1 MFDLIVGFV
10 VAGGLM
16 IAEYLLC
23 TKLKNPLWGGIMPLL
38 ILCGTIFVFASG
50 KVPMETRYLF
60 PFVILNTLF
69 LGSWGTGRDK
79 YKKIKQSEL
88 DKMKARDIE

>member
-1 MFDLIVGFV
+1 M
-10 VAGGLM
+10 
-16 IAEYLLC
+16 
-23 TKLKNPLWGGIMPLL
+23 L

-69 LGSWGTGRDK
+69 LGNWGTGRDK

>member
-23 TKLKNPLWGGIMPLL
+23 TKLKNPLWGGIIPLL

-50 KVPMETRYLF
+50 KVPMETR
-60 PFVILNTLF
+60 
-69 LGSWGTGRDK
+69 
-79 YKKIKQSEL
+79 
-88 DKMKARDIE
+88 

>member
-16 IAEYLLC
+16 ISEYLLC
-23 TKLKNPLWGGIMPLL
+23 TKLKNPLWGGIIPLL

-69 LGSWGTGRDK
+69 LGNWGTGRDK

>member
-10 VAGGLM
+10 VARGLM

-23 TKLKNPLWGGIMPLL
+23 TKLKNPLWGGIIPLL

-69 LGSWGTGRDK
+69 LGNWGTGRDK